1 MAENKYLEAL
11 KKIADPSIRAHYG
24 EDIKRLRLDLFGQN
38 AQPFRPYT
46 PRGQGRAGGRFPFQP
61 VAPMPS
67 TRSSLLGSATAPV
80 EEMLREAVILATLVA
95 HPGLL
100 LELGELLVA

>member
-1 MAENKYLEAL
+1 MAPVALKARGRKAL

-61 VAPMPS
+61 VAPMPRKMPNPRAIDS
-67 TRSSLLGSATAPV
+67 GT
-80 EEMLREAVILATLVA
+80 
-95 HPGLL
+95 
-100 LELGELLVA
+100 